1 MLRCVALFFIVVLV
15 PSCLFAQDIEYDIA
29 YIWDSNLETVLDYQE
44 QFGEVFEQEEI
55 SQFRIVGRD
64 KGEFGL
70 INDLNETALNALQK
84 VIRHNAILR
93 QAGLPE
99 CYAVEDKGYYE
110 LYNVSYGLGPNLD
123 ALKKVYT
130 RVYSYLGEEVGK
142 KLFIMQTGGD
152 NYALVYRRMGDRAST
167 NTVARRHGKLLKS
180 KRIHTSITPEIN
192 SPVIYGES
200 SHLYDATES
209 LPASEPS
216 EPVEIAEEKNVA
228 PLPQVEQ
235 PVVALAPRMVK
246 KTYTVLPPADPRF
259 EKSIE
264 ELIGEMR
271 RKGQLAG
278 DERTSWAVYDLSRG
292 ESLVNINTDQVFQ
305 AASMIKPFI
314 SLAFFHQVK
323 EGSLIYGPQSRRNM
337 EAMIQHSNNGST
349 NWVIKMAGGPA
360 RCEEIL
366 RKHYS
371 HIFKNTKI
379 VEYIPPG
386 GRTYKNSAVP
396 SDYIRFLQ
404 ALWNDELPYSKEMRR
419 LMSLPGR
426 DRLYDGTPIPRG
438 TTVYNKTGSTAH
450 LCGDMGILV
459 LRGKNGRRYPYAI
472 VGVIEKG
479 SRTNDYGT
487 WMRTRG
493 NVIRQVS
500 TLVYQEMKNKYRI

>member
-1 MLRCVALFFIVVLV
+1 MLRFVALFFIVLV
-15 PSCLFAQDIEYDIA
+15 VPPQLFAQNAQYDIA
-29 YIWDSNLETVLDYQE
+29 YIWDSNLENVLDYQD
-44 QFGEVFEQEEI
+44 QFSELFEQEEV

-70 INDLNETALNALQK
+70 IYDLNETALNALQK
-84 VIRHNAILR
+84 AIRHNAILR
-93 QAGLPE
+93 QSGLPE
-99 CYAVEDKGYYE
+99 CYAVEDRGYHE

-130 RVYSYLGEEVGK
+130 RVYRYLGEEVGK
-142 KLFIMQTGGD
+142 KLFIMQTSAD
-152 NYALVYRRMGDRAST
+152 NYALVYRRMGDRTST

-180 KRIHTSITPEIN
+180 KRIQTSITPEVN

-200 SHLYDATES
+200 SHLSDATES
-209 LPASEPS
+209 PPLS
-216 EPVEIAEEKNVA
+216 EPVEVAEEENVL
-228 PLPQVEQ
+228 PIPQVEQ
-235 PVVALAPRMVK
+235 RVVALTPRMVK
-246 KTYTVLPPADPRF
+246 KTYTVLPPADLRF
-259 EKSIE
+259 QKSIE
-264 ELIGEMR
+264 KLIGDLR
-271 RKGQLAG
+271 REGHIAG

-292 ESLVNINTDQVFQ
+292 ESLVNINTEQVFQ

-314 SLAFFHQVK
+314 SLAFFHQVT
-323 EGSLIYGPQSRRNM
+323 EGSLLYGPKSRRNM
-337 EAMIQHSNNGST
+337 ETMIQYSNNDAT

-386 GRTYKNSAVP
+386 GRTYRNSAVP

-500 TLVYQEMKNKYRI
+500 TLVYQEMRNKYNL